1 MGRFVQVC
9 SCAGFGLWLEF
20 PRSGKT
26 QAESASSLAQIC
38 SRLSGP
44 NLFSLAKARNAGNRG
59 SHGGIAYEFRGMA
72 NFEEASQASIIG
84 GPDLRS
90 CGCGA
95 GVARTKVC
103 KAMHSRPNSDPARKL
118 GLY

>member
-9 SCAGFGLWLEF
+9 SCAGSGLWLEF
-20 PRSGKT
+20 PRFGKI
-26 QAESASSLAQIC
+26 QVLPASSRAQ
-38 SRLSGP
+38 

-72 NFEEASQASIIG
+72 NFEEASQASIIS

-95 GVARTKVC
+95 GIARIKVC
-103 KAMHSRPNSDPARKL
+103 KTMHSAQ
-118 GLY
+118 